1 MIDKSLLDS
10 EFTFELN
17 AEVIGQQLINQL
29 SSIEEDKKY
38 VLGID
43 TADGKTIQ
51 VEGYF
56 KSNINARYKRKKRGR
71 RYLLYKTIFLPVNEV
86 EFVGNG
92 IINGGDISEQY

>member
-43 TADGKTIQ
+43 TADGKSIQ

-56 KSNINARYKRKKRGR
+56 KSNINARYKRKKRGK
-71 RYLLYKTIFLPVNEV
+71 RYLLYKNIYLPLNEV
-86 EFVGNG
+86 EFLGNR
-92 IINGGDISEQY
+92 IIKKVI

>member
-43 TADGKTIQ
+43 TSDGKTIQ

-86 EFVGNG
+86 EFVGNR

>member
-17 AEVIGQQLINQL
+17 AEIIDQQLINQL

-43 TADGKTIQ
+43 TTDGKSIQ

-56 KSNINARYKRKKRGR
+56 KSNINDRYKRKKKGK
-71 RYLLYKTIFLPVNEV
+71 RYLLYKTKYLPLSSV
-86 EFVGNG
+86 EFVGNR
-92 IINGGDISEQY
+92 IIKQVI

>member
-43 TADGKTIQ
+43 TADGKSIQ

-56 KSNINARYKRKKRGR
+56 KSNINARYKRKRRGK
-71 RYLLYKTIFLPVNEV
+71 RYLLYKNIYLPLNEV
-86 EFVGNG
+86 EFLGNR
-92 IINGGDISEQY
+92 IIKKMI

>member
-86 EFVGNG
+86 EFVGNR

>member
-17 AEVIGQQLINQL
+17 TEIIDQQLINQL

-43 TADGKTIQ
+43 TTDGKSIQ
-51 VEGYF
+51 IEGYF
-56 KSNINARYKRKKRGR
+56 KSNKNDRYKRKKKGK
-71 RYLLYKTIFLPVNEV
+71 RYLLYKTKYLPLSSV
-86 EFVGNG
+86 EFVGNR
-92 IINGGDISEQY
+92 IIKQVI

>member
-43 TADGKTIQ
+43 PADGKSIQ

-56 KSNINARYKRKKRGR
+56 KSNINARYKRKKRGK
-71 RYLLYKTIFLPVNEV
+71 RYLLYKNIYLPLNEV
-86 EFVGNG
+86 EFLGNR
-92 IINGGDISEQY
+92 IIKKVI

>member
-17 AEVIGQQLINQL
+17 AEVVAQQIFNQLI
-29 SSIEEDKKY
+29 STEEDKNY
-38 VLGID
+38 ILGID
-43 TADGKTIQ
+43 TSNGKSIQ

-56 KSNINARYKRKKRGR
+56 TSNINVRYKRKKKGK
-71 RYLLYKTIFLPVNEV
+71 RYLLYKTIYLPVNEV
-86 EFVGNG
+86 EFVGKR

>member
-43 TADGKTIQ
+43 TADGKSIQ

-56 KSNINARYKRKKRGR
+56 ISNINARYKRKKRGK
-71 RYLLYKTIFLPVNEV
+71 RYLLYKNIYLPLNEV
-86 EFVGNG
+86 EFLGNR
-92 IINGGDISEQY
+92 IIKKVI

>member
-43 TADGKTIQ
+43 TADGKSIQ

-86 EFVGNG
+86 EFVGNR